1 MKLTSLLALSAFTAL
16 ASALFIVPL
25 QAEEKAAFEVKVP
38 AMKCTGCA
46 WSVTQELKKLE
57 HVSDVY
63 VDAKTKTAIIAT
75 DSEAAPDEKTVV
87 AAVKTAGYEASGY
100 TKLKVKFAEAKAAL
114 TGEKG

>member
-1 MKLTSLLALSAFTAL
+1 MKVTSLLALAVFF
-16 ASALFIVPL
+16 SALFVVPL
-25 QAEEKAAFEVKVP
+25 AADEVAVFEVRVP

-46 WSVTQELKKLE
+46 WSVTQELKKLD

-63 VDAKTKTAIIAT
+63 VDAKTKKAIIAT
-75 DSEAAPDEKTVV
+75 DSEAAPDGKSVA
-87 AAVKTAGYEASGY
+87 AAVKNAGYEASGF

>member
-1 MKLTSLLALSAFTAL
+1 MKLPSLLALAAF
-16 ASALFIVPL
+16 ASALFLASL
-25 QAEEKAAFEVKVP
+25 QAEEKAAYEMKVP

-46 WSVTQELKKLE
+46 WSVTQELKKLD

-75 DSEAAPDEKTVV
+75 DSDDAPGEKAVS

-100 TKLKVKFAEAKAAL
+100 TKLKGTFAEAKAKL

>member
-1 MKLTSLLALSAFTAL
+1 MKLTSLFSLAAFVSAIFVA
-16 ASALFIVPL
+16 PL
-25 QAEEKAAFEVKVP
+25 GAEEKAAFEVKVP

-46 WSVTQELKKLE
+46 WSVTQELKKLD

-63 VDAKTKTAIIAT
+63 VDAKTKKAIIAT
-75 DSEAAPDEKTVV
+75 DSDAAPDEKTVLS
-87 AAVKTAGYEASGY
+87 AVKTAGYEASGY